1 MKEASKQSNKH
12 LVSKWTEFL
21 EIVLE
26 IITTIG
32 FSILITKLYIYIFTV
47 YHLIKITSGGSSL
60 VMQCAKDPE
69 LWLQRLGSMLWHSF
83 DPGPRTST
91 CLGCSQK
98 KNYFWK
104 VPICRSLEWHTKVLA
119 VNCSRAQKQP
129 TMLVNSNKC

>member
-98 KNYFWK
+98 KKLLLKSSNLSISRVTYKGFG
-104 VPICRSLEWHTKVLA
+104 SQLQSGTKTTNHV
-119 VNCSRAQKQP
+119 S
-129 TMLVNSNKC
+129 